1 MYGWR
6 YTTFGGFL
14 IHEDNWS
21 IEDLK
26 KNKDTISFE
35 STKETWKKKDR
46 IFMDFINFF
55 AYVIYFFEDLV
66 VSMLDKGTIERECEF
81 RISSSQNLIE

>member
-1 MYGWR
+1 
-6 YTTFGGFL
+6 
-14 IHEDNWS
+14 
-21 IEDLK
+21 
-26 KNKDTISFE
+26 
-35 STKETWKKKDR
+35 
-46 IFMDFINFF
+46 MDFINFF